1 MSFDSELRVL
11 MVIPSYFPLVGGAEK
26 QVAGLVNSLGKISCK
41 ATILTRLLPNTSK
54 IDVVDGISIIR
65 LKTTKYRIV
74 FLLQLSYFLF
84 KNRFFFDV
92 IHVHTLNSP
101 AIVSAF
107 VGRLTHTPVIVKV
120 TRSGKDCQLSRYSSS
135 NIGRL
140 FFCILSALVTRFI
153 AITDDVRKELLS
165 FGVQTKKI
173 IQIPN
178 GVELPVFNSLK
189 KDKQSSCIFVYVGRL
204 IDRKRVD
211 WLINAFFDA
220 NLNKNDRLIIIGAG
234 IKMDSLVKLTLDLG
248 LGSRVE
254 FMGEISHDKVIEML
268 LLSDVFVLPSDSE
281 GMSNSLLES
290 MASNN
295 AVIAA
300 NIPAN
305 KGLIMNGIN
314 GLLFSTIDDLSRCL
328 YEVSNSD
335 ALRTNLSK
343 NANNDIRKEY
353 SFKTIAQH
361 YKDSYNSL
369 I

>member
-1 MSFDSELRVL
+1 MSLDAELRVL

-26 QVAGLVNSLGKISCK
+26 QVSGLANSLEKVSCK
-41 ATILTRLLPNTSK
+41 VTILTRLLPNTSE
-54 IDVVDGISIIR
+54 IDMVDGISVIR
-65 LKTTKYRIV
+65 LKATKYRAV
-74 FLLQLSYFLF
+74 FLFNIFYFLL
-84 KNRFFFDV
+84 KNRKYFDIV
-92 IHVHTLNSP
+92 HVHTLNSP
-101 AIVSAF
+101 AIVSALA
-107 VGRLTHTPVIVKV
+107 GRLIHTPVVVKV
-120 TRSGKDCQLSRYSSS
+120 TRSGEGCQLFRYSSS
-135 NIGRL
+135 RLGR
-140 FFCILSALVTRFI
+140 FVFRILSILVTRFV
-153 AITDDVRKELLS
+153 AITNDVKKELLS

-173 IQIPN
+173 MQIPN
-178 GVELPVFNSLK
+178 GVELPVLNSLK
-189 KDKQSSCIFVYVGRL
+189 KDEQSGCIFVYVGRL

-211 WLINAFFDA
+211 WLINAFFEA

-234 IKMDSLVKLTLDLG
+234 VKMDSLVKLTLDIG

-254 FMGEISHDKVIEML
+254 FMGEKNHDKVIEIL

-281 GMSNSLLES
+281 GMSNALLES

-305 KGLIMNGIN
+305 KGLIVNGIN
-314 GLLFSTIDDLSRCL
+314 GLLFSTIGDLSRCL

-335 ALRTNLSK
+335 ALRANLSK

-353 SFKTIAQH
+353 SFKTISER
-361 YKDSYNSL
+361 YKDAYNSL